1 MKREGKIER
10 AIVRVYGSERECGM
24 CERENVWCVEC
35 LCVEC
40 LCVYVSK
47 KECVKVFA
55 CQALAILLQIHP

>member
-35 LCVEC
+35 LCV
-40 LCVYVSK
+40 YVIER
-47 KECVKVFA
+47 ECVKVFA